1 MLLKTKKGIPQAKV
15 VQRKSGLKKNEIN
28 NATPFMY
35 IKTYAY
41 AYGTI
46 QNTLTWKEQHRT
58 HLNVSYEGGGEIGVR
73 NGHKNE

>member
-1 MLLKTKKGIPQAKV
+1 MQHHLCILKHIHITI
-15 VQRKSGLKKNEIN
+15 
-28 NATPFMY
+28 
-35 IKTYAY
+35 YAY

-58 HLNVSYEGGGEIGVR
+58 HLNVSYEGGGETGVR